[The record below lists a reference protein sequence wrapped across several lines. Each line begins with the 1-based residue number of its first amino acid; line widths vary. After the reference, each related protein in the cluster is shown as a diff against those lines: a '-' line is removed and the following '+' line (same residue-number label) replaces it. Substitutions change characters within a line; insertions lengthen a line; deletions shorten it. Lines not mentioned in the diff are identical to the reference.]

1 MKRCIVLFIIFC
13 CAVISNAQTNGI
25 VTDGEKG
32 LPLAGVN
39 IYLQKDSV
47 GIGVTDGNGS
57 FYIQSF
63 NQIGINDTIVFSYIG
78 YLSLRFTLE
87 ELERLDYRVQMY
99 AYSQQL
105 SEVTI
110 QSESGRTF
118 ADYQSLKPLPR
129 GVHSFASFIKD
140 GKIYVLSGVETWVSS
155 MPTPFRDLEYPSDRM
170 FVYDIATDT
179 WTKSPQKFI
188 SRYCHAAVYYEGKI
202 FIVGGKRLSTNHRL
216 EYTEPRVEVYD
227 MEKDTVYIDE
237 VNPHQASDPIAFI
250 YDDCLYVMGG
260 TTKKSKFSGK
270 VHLLDLKTGIWYDA
284 GIDIPKERRDS
295 MKGVLV
301 GDVVYFFGGESAAS
315 KWRVRGYNLKTA
327 VWSDLTSLKKGVT
340 CPGVAVN
347 GHLIYIYED
356 TVLQIYNTQTD
367 TVKDYYFT
375 EGSNSS
381 GLFYAN
387 GKIYIV
393 GGYQQ
398 DDRSPIDNKNFSDNP
413 DSSIEP
419 TSVFSVDVSHISQK

>member
-1 MKRCIVLFIIFC
+1 MKLVIVLFMIFG
-13 CAVISNAQTNGI
+13 CAVMSKAQTNGI
-25 VTDGEKG
+25 VIDGTNG
-32 LPLAGVN
+32 LPLANVN

-47 GIGVTDGNGS
+47 GIGVTDVNGS
-57 FYIQSF
+57 FQTKSF
-63 NQIGINDTIVFSYIG
+63 IKNGINDTIVFSYIG
-78 YLSLRFTLE
+78 YSPVRLTLG
-87 ELERLDYRVQMY
+87 ELKHLDYRVQMFVH
-99 AYSQQL
+99 SQQL
-105 SEVTI
+105 SEVMI
-110 QSESGRTF
+110 QSEYGRDF

-140 GKIYVLSGVETWVSS
+140 GKIYVLSGVETWVPS
-155 MPTPFRDLEYPSDRM
+155 MPTPFRNLEYPSDRM

-179 WTKSPQKFI
+179 WTKSPKRFI
-188 SRYCHAAVYYEGKI
+188 PRYCHAAVYDRGKV

-216 EYTEPRVEVYD
+216 EYTEPRIEIYD
-227 MEKDTVYIDE
+227 IDKDTVYIDE
-237 VNPHQASDPIAFI
+237 VNPHQASDPITFI

-260 TTKKSKFSGK
+260 TTKKNKFSDK

-284 GIDIPKERRDS
+284 GIDIPKERRDN

-301 GDVVYFFGGESAAS
+301 GDIVYFLGGESVAS
-315 KWRVRGYNLKTA
+315 KWIVRSWNLKTT
-327 VWSDLTSLKKGVT
+327 VWSDLASLKKDVT

-356 TVLQIYNTQTD
+356 TVLQIYNTQTN
-367 TVKDYYFT
+367 TVKDYYFA

-381 GLFYAN
+381 GLFHAN

-398 DDRSPIDNKNFSDNP
+398 DDRSPIDNKNFSDNS

-419 TSVFSVDVSHISQK
+419 TSVFSVDVSHISLE

>member
-1 MKRCIVLFIIFC
+1 MKLVIVLFMILGC
-13 CAVISNAQTNGI
+13 TVISKAQTNGI
-25 VTDGEKG
+25 VIDGENG
-32 LPLAGVN
+32 LPLANVN

-47 GIGVTDGNGS
+47 GIGVTDVNGS
-57 FYIQSF
+57 FQTESF
-63 NQIGINDTIVFSYIG
+63 NRNGINDTIVFSYIG
-78 YLSLRFTLE
+78 YLPVRLTLG
-87 ELERLDYRVQMY
+87 ELKHLDYRVQMY
-99 AYSQQL
+99 VHSQQL

-110 QSESGRTF
+110 QSEYGRDF

-140 GKIYVLSGVETWVSS
+140 GKIYVLSGVETWVPS
-155 MPTPFRDLEYPSDRM
+155 MPTPFRNLEYPSDRM

-179 WTKSPQKFI
+179 WTKSPKRFI
-188 SRYCHAAVYYEGKI
+188 PRYCHAAVYDRGKV

-216 EYTEPRVEVYD
+216 EYTEPRIEIYD
-227 MEKDTVYIDE
+227 IDKDTVYIDE
-237 VNPHQASDPIAFI
+237 VNPHQASDPITFI
-250 YDDCLYVMGG
+250 YGDCLYVMGG
-260 TTKKSKFSGK
+260 TTKKNKFSDK
-270 VHLLDLKTGIWYDA
+270 VHLLDLKTGIWYDT
-284 GIDIPKERRDS
+284 GMDIPKERRDN

-301 GDVVYFFGGESAAS
+301 GDVVYLFGGESVAS
-315 KWRVRGYNLKTA
+315 KWMIRSYNLKTA
-327 VWSDLTSLKKGVT
+327 VWSDLTSLKKDVT
-340 CPGVAVN
+340 CPGIAVN

-356 TVLQIYNTQTD
+356 AVLQIYNIQTD

-398 DDRSPIDNKNFSDNP
+398 DDKSPIDNKNFSDNQ
-413 DSSIEP
+413 SSAIES
-419 TSVFSVDVSHISQK
+419 TSVFSVDVSHISLE

>member
-1 MKRCIVLFIIFC
+1 MKLVIVLFMILGC
-13 CAVISNAQTNGI
+13 TVISKAQTNRI
-25 VTDGEKG
+25 VIDGENG
-32 LPLAGVN
+32 LPLANVN

-47 GIGVTDGNGS
+47 GIGVTDVNGS
-57 FYIQSF
+57 FQTESF
-63 NQIGINDTIVFSYIG
+63 NRNGINDTIVFSYIG
-78 YLSLRFTLE
+78 YLPVRLTLG
-87 ELERLDYRVQMY
+87 ELKHLDYRVQMY
-99 AYSQQL
+99 VHSQQL

-110 QSESGRTF
+110 QSEYGRDF

-140 GKIYVLSGVETWVSS
+140 GKIYVLSGVETWVPS
-155 MPTPFRDLEYPSDRM
+155 MPTPFRNLEYPSDRM

-179 WTKSPQKFI
+179 WTKSPKRFI
-188 SRYCHAAVYYEGKI
+188 PRYCHAAVYDRGKV

-216 EYTEPRVEVYD
+216 EYTEPRIEIYD
-227 MEKDTVYIDE
+227 IDKDTVYIDE
-237 VNPHQASDPIAFI
+237 VNPHQASDPITFI
-250 YDDCLYVMGG
+250 YGDCLYVMGG
-260 TTKKSKFSGK
+260 TTKKNKFSDK
-270 VHLLDLKTGIWYDA
+270 VHLLDLKTGIWYDT
-284 GIDIPKERRDS
+284 GMDIPKERRDN

-301 GDVVYFFGGESAAS
+301 GDVVYLFGGESVAS
-315 KWRVRGYNLKTA
+315 KWMIRSYNLKTA
-327 VWSDLTSLKKGVT
+327 VWSDLTSLKKDVT
-340 CPGVAVN
+340 CPGIAVN

-356 TVLQIYNTQTD
+356 AVLQIYNTQTD

-398 DDRSPIDNKNFSDNP
+398 DDKSPIDNKNFSDNQ
-413 DSSIEP
+413 SSAIES
-419 TSVFSVDVSHISQK
+419 TSVFSVDVSHISLE

>member
-1 MKRCIVLFIIFC
+1 MKRCIVLFITFC
-13 CAVISNAQTNGI
+13 CAVVFNAQANGI

-110 QSESGRTF
+110 QGKHRRTF
-118 ADYQSLKPLPR
+118 ADYQSLKSLPR

-140 GKIYVLSGVETWVSS
+140 GKIYILSGVEAWALSLDSPPIHTDYV
-155 MPTPFRDLEYPSDRM
+155 SDRT

-179 WTKSPQKFI
+179 WTESPKRFI
-188 SRYCHAAVYYEGKI
+188 PRYCHAAVYYKRRV

-216 EYTEPRVEVYD
+216 EYTEPRIEIYD
-227 MEKDTVYIDE
+227 IDKDTVYIDQ
-237 VNPHQASDPIAFI
+237 VNPHQASDPITFI

-260 TTKKSKFSGK
+260 TTKKNKFSNK

-284 GIDIPKERRDS
+284 GIDIPKEKRDN

-301 GDVVYFFGGESAAS
+301 GDVVYFFGGESAVS
-315 KWRVRGYNLKTA
+315 KWMVRSYNLKTA
-327 VWSDLTSLKKGVT
+327 VWSNLTSLKKDVT
-340 CPGVAVN
+340 CPGIAVN
-347 GHLIYIYED
+347 GYLVYIYENA
-356 TVLQIYNTQTD
+356 TLQIYNTRTNI
-367 TVKDYYFT
+367 VSAYHFT
-375 EGSNSS
+375 EGSDKS

-387 GKIYIV
+387 GKLYVV
-393 GGYQQ
+393 GGCQ
-398 DDRSPIDNKNFSDNP
+398 DDP

>member
-1 MKRCIVLFIIFC
+1 MKLVIVLFMILGC
-13 CAVISNAQTNGI
+13 TVISKAQTNGI
-25 VTDGEKG
+25 VIDGENG
-32 LPLAGVN
+32 LPLANVN

-47 GIGVTDGNGS
+47 GIGVTDVNGS
-57 FYIQSF
+57 FQTESF
-63 NQIGINDTIVFSYIG
+63 NRNGINDTIVFSYIG
-78 YLSLRFTLE
+78 YLPVRLTLG
-87 ELERLDYRVQMY
+87 ELKHLDYRVQMY
-99 AYSQQL
+99 VHSQQL

-110 QSESGRTF
+110 QSEYGRDF

-140 GKIYVLSGVETWVSS
+140 GKIYVLSGVETWVPS
-155 MPTPFRDLEYPSDRM
+155 MPTPFRNLEYPSDRM

-179 WTKSPQKFI
+179 WTKSPKRFI
-188 SRYCHAAVYYEGKI
+188 PRYCHAAVYDRGKV

-216 EYTEPRVEVYD
+216 EYTEPRIEIYD
-227 MEKDTVYIDE
+227 IDKDTVYIDE
-237 VNPHQASDPIAFI
+237 VNPHQASDPITFI
-250 YDDCLYVMGG
+250 YGDCLYVMGG
-260 TTKKSKFSGK
+260 TTKKNKFSDK
-270 VHLLDLKTGIWYDA
+270 VHLLDLKTGIWYDT
-284 GIDIPKERRDS
+284 GMDIPKERRDN

-301 GDVVYFFGGESAAS
+301 GDVVYLFGGESVAS
-315 KWRVRGYNLKTA
+315 KWMIRSYNLKTA
-327 VWSDLTSLKKGVT
+327 VWSDLTSLKKDVT
-340 CPGVAVN
+340 CPGIAVN

-356 TVLQIYNTQTD
+356 AVLQIYNTQTD

-398 DDRSPIDNKNFSDNP
+398 DDKSPIDNKNFSDNQ
-413 DSSIEP
+413 SSAIES
-419 TSVFSVDVSHISQK
+419 TSVFSVDVSHISLE

>member
-1 MKRCIVLFIIFC
+1 MKLVIVLFMILGC
-13 CAVISNAQTNGI
+13 TVISKAQTNGI
-25 VTDGEKG
+25 VIDGENG
-32 LPLAGVN
+32 LPLANVN

-47 GIGVTDGNGS
+47 GIGVTDVNGS
-57 FYIQSF
+57 FQTESF
-63 NQIGINDTIVFSYIG
+63 NRSGINDTIVFSYIG
-78 YLSLRFTLE
+78 YLPVRLTLG
-87 ELERLDYRVQMY
+87 ELKHLDYRVQMY
-99 AYSQQL
+99 VHSQQL

-110 QSESGRTF
+110 QSEYGRDF

-140 GKIYVLSGVETWVSS
+140 GKIYVLSGVETWVPS
-155 MPTPFRDLEYPSDRM
+155 MPTPFRNLEYPSDRM

-179 WTKSPQKFI
+179 WTKSPKRFI
-188 SRYCHAAVYYEGKI
+188 PRYCHAAVYDRGKV

-216 EYTEPRVEVYD
+216 EYTEPRIEIYD
-227 MEKDTVYIDE
+227 IDKDTVYIDE
-237 VNPHQASDPIAFI
+237 VNPHQASDPITFI
-250 YDDCLYVMGG
+250 YGDCLYVMGG
-260 TTKKSKFSGK
+260 TTKKNKFSDK
-270 VHLLDLKTGIWYDA
+270 VHLLDLKTGIWYDT
-284 GIDIPKERRDS
+284 GMDIPKERRDN

-301 GDVVYFFGGESAAS
+301 GDVVYLFGGESVAS
-315 KWRVRGYNLKTA
+315 KWMIRSYNLKTA
-327 VWSDLTSLKKGVT
+327 VWSDLTSLKKDVT
-340 CPGVAVN
+340 CPGIAVN

-356 TVLQIYNTQTD
+356 AVLQIYNTQTD

-398 DDRSPIDNKNFSDNP
+398 DDKSPIDNKTFSDNQ
-413 DSSIEP
+413 SSAIES
-419 TSVFSVDVSHISQK
+419 TSVFSVDVSHISLE

>member
-1 MKRCIVLFIIFC
+1 MKLVIVLFMILGC
-13 CAVISNAQTNGI
+13 TVISKAQTNGI
-25 VTDGEKG
+25 VIDGENG
-32 LPLAGVN
+32 LPLANVN

-47 GIGVTDGNGS
+47 GIGVTDVNGS
-57 FYIQSF
+57 FQTESF
-63 NQIGINDTIVFSYIG
+63 NRNGINDTIVFSYIG
-78 YLSLRFTLE
+78 YLPARLTLG
-87 ELERLDYRVQMY
+87 ELKHLDYRVQMY
-99 AYSQQL
+99 VHSQQL

-110 QSESGRTF
+110 QSEYGRDF

-140 GKIYVLSGVETWVSS
+140 GKIYVLSGVETWVPS
-155 MPTPFRDLEYPSDRM
+155 MPTPFRNLEYPSDRM

-179 WTKSPQKFI
+179 WTKSPKRFI
-188 SRYCHAAVYYEGKI
+188 PRYCHAAVYDRGKV

-216 EYTEPRVEVYD
+216 EYTEPRIEIYD
-227 MEKDTVYIDE
+227 IDKDTVYIDE
-237 VNPHQASDPIAFI
+237 VNPHQASDPITFI
-250 YDDCLYVMGG
+250 YGDCLYVMGG
-260 TTKKSKFSGK
+260 TTKKNKFSDK
-270 VHLLDLKTGIWYDA
+270 VHLLDLKTGIWYDT
-284 GIDIPKERRDS
+284 GMDIPKERRDN

-301 GDVVYFFGGESAAS
+301 GDVVYLFGGESVAS
-315 KWRVRGYNLKTA
+315 KWMIRSYNLKTA
-327 VWSDLTSLKKGVT
+327 VWSDLTSLKKDVT
-340 CPGVAVN
+340 CPGIAVN

-356 TVLQIYNTQTD
+356 AVLQIYNTQTD

-398 DDRSPIDNKNFSDNP
+398 DDKSPIDNKNFSDNQ
-413 DSSIEP
+413 SSAIES
-419 TSVFSVDVSHISQK
+419 TSVFSVDVSHISLE